1 MLTLRPEKYHMIFFI
16 INIKSGSKSTS
27 SKAQLIQILNKIENS
42 SLHFTEFSGHGG
54 ELAKLAISQQ
64 VSKII
69 VVGGDGTIN
78 EVASEL
84 IHTKIPIGI
93 IPIGSGNGLAR
104 HLKIPMDF
112 KSALNKALHGNHI
125 AIDSLMWNEKPFFC
139 TAGIGF
145 DAYVA
150 EEFSK
155 KQNRG
160 FINYIKST
168 LRSSLRY
175 VPIQVE
181 INNKIENVF
190 TLSIANAN
198 QFGNNAYI
206 SPLSNIQ
213 DALFEVV
220 KISPLHFIEKAQL
233 GIRLFLKTIQTH
245 PKVTIN
251 SYDKFEFS
259 IKKGICYHIDGE
271 SLISEDSKV
280 KINILPKSLVV
291 VN

>member
-1 MLTLRPEKYHMIFFI
+1 MLTLRPEKLRMIFFI
-16 INIKSGSKSTS
+16 INIKSGNKSTS
-27 SKAQLIQILNKIENS
+27 SKDQLIQKLNKIENS
-42 SLHFTEFSGHGG
+42 SVHFTEFSGHGV
-54 ELAKLAISQQ
+54 ELAKLAISQH

-78 EVASEL
+78 EVASVL
-84 IHTKIPIGI
+84 MHTKIPLGI

-104 HLKIPMDF
+104 HLNIPMDF
-112 KSALNKALHGNHI
+112 KSALNKALFGEKRV
-125 AIDSLMWNEKPFFC
+125 IDSLTWNEKPFFC

-150 EEFSK
+150 EVFSK
-155 KQNRG
+155 SQHRG
-160 FINYIKST
+160 FLNYIKST

-175 VPIQVE
+175 VPIEVE
-181 INNKIENVF
+181 INKKIEPVF
-190 TLSIANAN
+190 SLSIANAN

-220 KISPLHFIEKAQL
+220 KISPVHFFEKVQL
-233 GIRLFLKTIQTH
+233 GISLFLKTIPSH
-245 PKVTIN
+245 SKVVIK
-251 SYDKFEFS
+251 SLDIFEFS

-271 SLISEDSKV
+271 SLISDSTKV
-280 KINILPKSLVV
+280 KINIFPKSLVV

>member
-1 MLTLRPEKYHMIFFI
+1 MIFFI

-27 SKAQLIQILNKIENS
+27 SKAQLIQKLNKIENS
-42 SLHFTEFSGHGG
+42 SLHFTEYSGHGG

-64 VSKII
+64 ASKII
-69 VVGGDGTIN
+69 IVGGDGTIN

-84 IHTKIPIGI
+84 IHTKVPLGI

-104 HLKIPMDF
+104 HLNIPMDF
-112 KSALNKALHGNHI
+112 NSALNLALKGENKL
-125 AIDSLMWNEKPFFC
+125 IDSLSWNSKPFFC

-150 EEFSK
+150 KEFSK
-155 KQNRG
+155 TQHRG
-160 FINYIKST
+160 FGNYIKST
-168 LRSSLRY
+168 LMSSLTY
-175 VPIQVE
+175 VPIQIE
-181 INNKIENVF
+181 INNQTEYVYS
-190 TLSIANAN
+190 LSIANAN

-220 KISPLHFIEKAQL
+220 KISPLQIIEKAQL
-233 GIRLFLKTIQTH
+233 GIRLFLKTIQSH
-245 PKVTIN
+245 PKVAIK
-251 SYDKFEFS
+251 SLSKFEFS

-271 SLISEDSKV
+271 SLISEDTLV
-280 KINILPKSLVV
+280 KINIIPKSLIVI
-291 VN
+291 N

>member
-1 MLTLRPEKYHMIFFI
+1 MIFFI

-27 SKAQLIQILNKIENS
+27 SKAQLIQKLKIIENS

-54 ELAKLAISQQ
+54 QLAKLAISQQ
-64 VSKII
+64 VHKII

-84 IHTKIPIGI
+84 IHSKIPLGI

-104 HLKIPMDF
+104 HLGIPMDF
-112 KSALNKALHGNHI
+112 KSALNKALLGKNI
-125 AIDSLMWNEKPFFC
+125 LIDSLMWNEKPFFC

-150 EEFSK
+150 KEFSK
-155 KQNRG
+155 TQHRG
-160 FINYIKST
+160 FLNYIKST
-168 LRSSLRY
+168 LRSSIRFI
-175 VPIQVE
+175 PIQVE
-181 INNKIENVF
+181 INNQIELVF
-190 TLSIANAN
+190 SLSIANAN

-213 DALFEVV
+213 DARFEVV
-220 KISPLHFIEKAQL
+220 KISPLDIIEKAEL
-233 GIRLFLKTIQTH
+233 GIRLFLKTIQKH
-245 PKVTIN
+245 PKVNISTLHL
-251 SYDKFEFS
+251 FEFS

-271 SLISEDSKV
+271 SLISESTQV
-280 KINILPKSLVV
+280 KINIIPKSLVV

>member
-1 MLTLRPEKYHMIFFI
+1 MIFFI

-27 SKAQLIQILNKIENS
+27 SKAQLIQKLNKIENS
-42 SLHFTEFSGHGG
+42 SLHFTEYSGHGG

-64 VSKII
+64 ATKII

-84 IHTKIPIGI
+84 IHTKIPLGI

-104 HLKIPMDF
+104 HLNIPMDF
-112 KSALNKALHGNHI
+112 KSALNKALHGEKTV
-125 AIDSLMWNEKPFFC
+125 IDSLTWNQKPFFC

-145 DAYVA
+145 DAHVA
-150 EEFSK
+150 EAFSK
-155 KQNRG
+155 TQHRG
-160 FINYIKST
+160 FLNYIKST
-168 LRSSLRY
+168 LRSSLTY
-175 VPIQVE
+175 VPIQIE
-181 INNKIENVF
+181 INNHIEYVF
-190 TLSIANAN
+190 SLSIANAN

-220 KISPLHFIEKAQL
+220 KVSPLHFVEKAQL
-233 GIRLFLKTIQTH
+233 GIRLFLKTIQSH
-245 PKVTIN
+245 PKVVTKSLDI
-251 SYDKFEFS
+251 FEFS

-271 SLISEDSKV
+271 SLISDENFV
-280 KINILPKSLVV
+280 KINIIPKSLVV

>member
-1 MLTLRPEKYHMIFFI
+1 MIFFI

-27 SKAQLIQILNKIENS
+27 SKAQLIQKLNKIENS
-42 SLHFTEFSGHGG
+42 SLHFTEYSGHGG

-64 VSKII
+64 ATKII

-84 IHTKIPIGI
+84 IHTQMPLGI

-104 HLKIPMDF
+104 HLNIPMNF
-112 KSALNKALHGNHI
+112 KSALNMALHGENKV
-125 AIDSLMWNEKPFFC
+125 IDSLTWNSKPFFC

-155 KQNRG
+155 TQHRG
-160 FINYIKST
+160 FWNYIKST
-168 LRSSLRY
+168 LRSSLTY
-175 VPIQVE
+175 VPIEIE
-181 INNKIENVF
+181 INNQMEYVF
-190 TLSIANAN
+190 SLSIANAN

-220 KISPLHFIEKAQL
+220 KVSPLHIMEKAQL
-233 GIRLFLKTIQTH
+233 GIRLFLKTIQSH
-245 PKVTIN
+245 PKVVTKSLDI
-251 SYDKFEFS
+251 FEFS

-271 SLISEDSKV
+271 SLISDENFV
-280 KINILPKSLVV
+280 KINIIPKSLVV
-291 VN
+291 IN

>member
-1 MLTLRPEKYHMIFFI
+1 MIFFI
-16 INIKSGSKSTS
+16 INLKSGSKSTS
-27 SKAQLIQILNKIENS
+27 SKAQLIQKLNKIENS
-42 SLHFTEFSGHGG
+42 SQHFTEFAGHGG

-84 IHTKIPIGI
+84 IHSKIPLGI

-104 HLKIPMDF
+104 HLNIPMDF
-112 KSALNKALHGNHI
+112 NSALNKALHGKTSL
-125 AIDSLMWNEKPFFC
+125 IDSLMWNDKPFFC
-139 TAGIGF
+139 TAGVGF

-155 KQNRG
+155 TQHRG
-160 FINYIKST
+160 FLNYIKST

-175 VPIQVE
+175 IPIQVE
-181 INNKIENVF
+181 INKQKESIF
-190 TLSIANAN
+190 SLSIANAN

-220 KISPLHFIEKAQL
+220 KISPLHIIEKAQL
-233 GIRLFLKTIQTH
+233 GIRLFLKSIQSH
-245 PKVTIN
+245 PKVVIK
-251 SYDKFEFS
+251 SLDIFEFS
-259 IKKGICYHIDGE
+259 MKKGICYHIDGE
-271 SLISEDSKV
+271 SLISECTKV
-280 KINILPKSLVV
+280 KINIIPKSLVII
-291 VN
+291 N

>member
-42 SLHFTEFSGHGG
+42 SLHFTEFPGHGG

-104 HLKIPMDF
+104 HLNIPMDF
-112 KSALNKALHGNHI
+112 KAALNRALYGNNN
-125 AIDSLMWNEKPFFC
+125 AIDSLMWNKKPFFC

-155 KQNRG
+155 TQHRG
-160 FINYIKST
+160 FTNYIKST
-168 LRSSLRY
+168 LRSSLKY

-181 INNKIENVF
+181 INNNTEYVF
-190 TLSIANAN
+190 SLSIANAN

-245 PKVTIN
+245 PKVAIK
-251 SYDKFEFS
+251 SHDIYEFS
-259 IKKGICYHIDGE
+259 IKKGISYHIDGE

-280 KINILPKSLVV
+280 KIIILPKSLVV

>member
-1 MLTLRPEKYHMIFFI
+1 MIFFI

-27 SKAQLIQILNKIENS
+27 SKAQLIQKLNKIENS
-42 SLHFTEFSGHGG
+42 SLHFTEYSGHGG

-64 VSKII
+64 ASKII

-112 KSALNKALHGNHI
+112 NSALNIALHGENKV
-125 AIDSLMWNEKPFFC
+125 IDSLTWNSKPFFC

-155 KQNRG
+155 TQHRG
-160 FINYIKST
+160 FWNYIKST
-168 LRSSLRY
+168 LRSSLTY
-175 VPIQVE
+175 VPIQIE
-181 INNKIENVF
+181 INNQIENVF
-190 TLSIANAN
+190 SLSIANAN

-233 GIRLFLKTIQTH
+233 GIRLFLKTILSH
-245 PKVTIN
+245 PKVVVKSFSI
-251 SYDKFEFS
+251 FEFS

-271 SLISEDSKV
+271 SLISECNQV
-280 KINILPKSLVV
+280 KIKIIPKSLIV

>member
-1 MLTLRPEKYHMIFFI
+1 MIFFI

-27 SKAQLIQILNKIENS
+27 SKAQLIQKLNKIENS
-42 SLHFTEFSGHGG
+42 SLHFTEYSGHGG

-64 VSKII
+64 ASKII
-69 VVGGDGTIN
+69 IVGGDGTIN

-84 IHTKIPIGI
+84 IHTKVPLGI

-104 HLKIPMDF
+104 HLNIPMDF
-112 KSALNKALHGNHI
+112 NSALNLALKGENKL
-125 AIDSLMWNEKPFFC
+125 IDSLSWNSKPFFC

-150 EEFSK
+150 KEFSK
-155 KQNRG
+155 TQHRG
-160 FINYIKST
+160 FGNYIKST
-168 LRSSLRY
+168 LMSSLTY
-175 VPIQVE
+175 VPIQIE
-181 INNKIENVF
+181 INNQTEYVYS
-190 TLSIANAN
+190 LSIANAN

-220 KISPLHFIEKAQL
+220 KISPLQIIEKAQL
-233 GIRLFLKTIQTH
+233 GIRLFLKTIQSH
-245 PKVTIN
+245 PKVAIK
-251 SYDKFEFS
+251 SFSKFEFS

-271 SLISEDSKV
+271 SLISEDTLV
-280 KINILPKSLVV
+280 KINIIPKSLIVI
-291 VN
+291 N

>member
-1 MLTLRPEKYHMIFFI
+1 MIFFI

-27 SKAQLIQILNKIENS
+27 SKAQLIQKLNKIENS
-42 SLHFTEFSGHGG
+42 SLHFTEYSGHGG

-64 VSKII
+64 AAKII

-84 IHTKIPIGI
+84 IHTKIPLGI

-104 HLKIPMDF
+104 HLNIPMDF
-112 KSALNKALHGNHI
+112 KSALNKALHGEKTV
-125 AIDSLMWNEKPFFC
+125 IDSLTWNQKPFFC

-145 DAYVA
+145 DAHVA
-150 EEFSK
+150 EAFSK
-155 KQNRG
+155 TQHRG
-160 FINYIKST
+160 FLNYIKST
-168 LRSSLRY
+168 LRSSLTY
-175 VPIQVE
+175 VPIQIE
-181 INNKIENVF
+181 INNHIEYVF
-190 TLSIANAN
+190 SLSIANAN

-220 KISPLHFIEKAQL
+220 KVSPLHIMEKAQL
-233 GIRLFLKTIQTH
+233 GIRLFLKTIQSH
-245 PKVTIN
+245 PKVVTKSLDI
-251 SYDKFEFS
+251 FEFS

-271 SLISEDSKV
+271 SLISDETLV
-280 KINILPKSLVV
+280 KINIIPKSLVV
-291 VN
+291 IN

>member
-1 MLTLRPEKYHMIFFI
+1 MIFFI

-27 SKAQLIQILNKIENS
+27 SKAQLIQKLNKIENS
-42 SLHFTEFSGHGG
+42 SLHFTEYSGHGG
-54 ELAKLAISQQ
+54 ELAKLAINQQ
-64 VSKII
+64 ATKII

-84 IHTKIPIGI
+84 IHTKIPLGI

-104 HLKIPMDF
+104 HLNIPMDF
-112 KSALNKALHGNHI
+112 KSALNKALHGEKTV
-125 AIDSLMWNEKPFFC
+125 IDSLTWNQKPFFC

-145 DAYVA
+145 DAHVA
-150 EEFSK
+150 EAFSK
-155 KQNRG
+155 TQHRG
-160 FINYIKST
+160 FLNYIKST
-168 LRSSLRY
+168 LRSSLTY
-175 VPIQVE
+175 VPIQIE
-181 INNKIENVF
+181 INNHIEYVF
-190 TLSIANAN
+190 SLSIANAN

-220 KISPLHFIEKAQL
+220 KVSPLHIMEKAQL
-233 GIRLFLKTIQTH
+233 GIRLFLKTIQSH
-245 PKVTIN
+245 PKVVTKSLDI
-251 SYDKFEFS
+251 FEFS

-271 SLISEDSKV
+271 SLISDENFV
-280 KINILPKSLVV
+280 KINIIPKSLVV

>member
-1 MLTLRPEKYHMIFFI
+1 
-16 INIKSGSKSTS
+16 
-27 SKAQLIQILNKIENS
+27 
-42 SLHFTEFSGHGG
+42 
-54 ELAKLAISQQ
+54 
-64 VSKII
+64 
-69 VVGGDGTIN
+69 
-78 EVASEL
+78 VASEL

-104 HLKIPMDF
+104 HLNIPMDF
-112 KSALNKALHGNHI
+112 KTALNKALHGNNN

-155 KQNRG
+155 TQHRG

-181 INNKIENVF
+181 INNNTEYVF
-190 TLSIANAN
+190 SLSIANAN

-245 PKVTIN
+245 PKVAIK
-251 SYDKFEFS
+251 SLDIFEFS

-280 KINILPKSLVV
+280 KIIILPKSLVL

>member
-1 MLTLRPEKYHMIFFI
+1 MIFFI

-27 SKAQLIQILNKIENS
+27 SKAQLIQKLNKIENS
-42 SLHFTEFSGHGG
+42 SLHFTEYSGHGG

-64 VSKII
+64 ATKII

-84 IHTKIPIGI
+84 IHTQMPLGI

-104 HLKIPMDF
+104 HLNIPMDF
-112 KSALNKALHGNHI
+112 KSALNMALHGENKV
-125 AIDSLMWNEKPFFC
+125 IDSLTWNSKPFFC

-155 KQNRG
+155 TQHRG
-160 FINYIKST
+160 FWNYIKST
-168 LRSSLRY
+168 LRSSLTY
-175 VPIQVE
+175 VPIEIE
-181 INNKIENVF
+181 INNQMEYVF
-190 TLSIANAN
+190 SLSIANAN

-220 KISPLHFIEKAQL
+220 KVSPLHFVEKAQL
-233 GIRLFLKTIQTH
+233 GIRLFLKTIQLH
-245 PKVTIN
+245 PKVAIKSLN
-251 SYDKFEFS
+251 IFEFS

-280 KINILPKSLVV
+280 KIIILPKSLVV

>member
-1 MLTLRPEKYHMIFFI
+1 MIFFI

-27 SKAQLIQILNKIENS
+27 SKAQLIQKLNKIENS
-42 SLHFTEFSGHGG
+42 SLHFTEYSGHGG

-64 VSKII
+64 ATKII

-84 IHTKIPIGI
+84 IHTKIPLGI

-104 HLKIPMDF
+104 HLNIPMDF
-112 KSALNKALHGNHI
+112 KSALNKALHGEKTV
-125 AIDSLMWNEKPFFC
+125 IDSLTWNQKPFFC

-145 DAYVA
+145 DAHVA
-150 EEFSK
+150 EAFSK
-155 KQNRG
+155 TQHRG
-160 FINYIKST
+160 FLNYIKST
-168 LRSSLRY
+168 LRSSLTY
-175 VPIQVE
+175 VPIQIE
-181 INNKIENVF
+181 INNHIEYVF
-190 TLSIANAN
+190 SLSIANAN

-220 KISPLHFIEKAQL
+220 KVSPLHFVEKAQL

-245 PKVTIN
+245 PKVAIK
-251 SYDKFEFS
+251 SHDLFEFS

-271 SLISEDSKV
+271 SLISDETLV
-280 KINILPKSLVV
+280 KINIIPKSLVV

>member
-1 MLTLRPEKYHMIFFI
+1 MIFFI

-27 SKAQLIQILNKIENS
+27 SKAQLIQKLNKIENS
-42 SLHFTEFSGHGG
+42 SLHFTEYSGHGG

-64 VSKII
+64 ATKII

-84 IHTKIPIGI
+84 IHTKIPLGI

-104 HLKIPMDF
+104 HLNIPMDF
-112 KSALNKALHGNHI
+112 KSALNKALHGEKTV
-125 AIDSLMWNEKPFFC
+125 IDSLTWNQKPFFC

-145 DAYVA
+145 DAHVA
-150 EEFSK
+150 EAFSK
-155 KQNRG
+155 TQHRG
-160 FINYIKST
+160 FLNYIKST
-168 LRSSLRY
+168 LRSSLTY
-175 VPIQVE
+175 VPIQIE
-181 INNKIENVF
+181 INNHIEYVF
-190 TLSIANAN
+190 SLSIANAN

-220 KISPLHFIEKAQL
+220 KVSPLHIMEKVQL
-233 GIRLFLKTIQTH
+233 GIRLFLKTIQSH
-245 PKVTIN
+245 PKVVTKSLDI
-251 SYDKFEFS
+251 FEFS

-271 SLISEDSKV
+271 SLISDETLV
-280 KINILPKSLVV
+280 KINIIPKSLVV
-291 VN
+291 IN

>member
-1 MLTLRPEKYHMIFFI
+1 MIFFI

-27 SKAQLIQILNKIENS
+27 SKAQLIQKLNKIENS
-42 SLHFTEFSGHGG
+42 SLHFTEYSGHGG

-64 VSKII
+64 ASKII
-69 VVGGDGTIN
+69 IVGGDGTIN

-84 IHTKIPIGI
+84 IHTKVPLGI

-104 HLKIPMDF
+104 HLNIPMDF
-112 KSALNKALHGNHI
+112 NSALNLALKGENKL
-125 AIDSLMWNEKPFFC
+125 IDSLSWNSKPFFC

-150 EEFSK
+150 KEFSK
-155 KQNRG
+155 TQHRG
-160 FINYIKST
+160 FGNYIKST
-168 LRSSLRY
+168 LMSSLTY
-175 VPIQVE
+175 VPIQIE
-181 INNKIENVF
+181 INNQTEYVYS
-190 TLSIANAN
+190 LSIANAN

-220 KISPLHFIEKAQL
+220 KISPLQIIEKAQL
-233 GIRLFLKTIQTH
+233 GIRLFLKTIQSH
-245 PKVTIN
+245 PKVAIK
-251 SYDKFEFS
+251 SLSKFEFS

-271 SLISEDSKV
+271 SLISEDTLV
-280 KINILPKSLVV
+280 NINIIPKSLIVI
-291 VN
+291 N

>member
-181 INNKIENVF
+181 INNKIEYVF
-190 TLSIANAN
+190 SLSIANAN

-213 DALFEVV
+213 DAHFEVV

-245 PKVTIN
+245 PKVAIK
-251 SYDKFEFS
+251 SHDLFEFS

-280 KINILPKSLVV
+280 KIIILPKSLVV

>member
-1 MLTLRPEKYHMIFFI
+1 MIFFI

-27 SKAQLIQILNKIENS
+27 SKAQLIRKLNKIENS
-42 SLHFTEFSGHGG
+42 SLHFTEYSGHGG
-54 ELAKLAISQQ
+54 KLAKLAISQQ
-64 VSKII
+64 ATKII

-84 IHTKIPIGI
+84 IHTKIPLGI

-112 KSALNKALHGNHI
+112 KSALNKALNGEKTI
-125 AIDSLMWNEKPFFC
+125 IDSLTWNSKPFFC

-150 EEFSK
+150 EAFSK
-155 KQNRG
+155 TQHRG
-160 FINYIKST
+160 FLNYIKST
-168 LRSSLRY
+168 LRSSLTY
-175 VPIQVE
+175 VPIQIE
-181 INNKIENVF
+181 INNHIEYVF
-190 TLSIANAN
+190 SLSIANAN

-220 KISPLHFIEKAQL
+220 KVSPLHIMEKAQL
-233 GIRLFLKTIQTH
+233 GIRLFLKTIQSH
-245 PKVTIN
+245 PKVVTKSLDI
-251 SYDKFEFS
+251 FEFS

-271 SLISEDSKV
+271 SLISDETLV
-280 KINILPKSLVV
+280 KINIIPKSLVV

>member
-1 MLTLRPEKYHMIFFI
+1 MIFFI

-27 SKAQLIQILNKIENS
+27 SKAQLIQKLNKIENS
-42 SLHFTEFSGHGG
+42 SLHFTEYSGHGG

-64 VSKII
+64 ASKII
-69 VVGGDGTIN
+69 IVGGDGTIN

-84 IHTKIPIGI
+84 IHTKIPLGI

-104 HLKIPMDF
+104 HLNIPMDF
-112 KSALNKALHGNHI
+112 KSALNIALHGENKV
-125 AIDSLMWNEKPFFC
+125 IDSLTWNSKPFFC

-150 EEFSK
+150 KEFSK
-155 KQNRG
+155 TQHRG
-160 FINYIKST
+160 FGNYIKST
-168 LRSSLRY
+168 LMSSLTY
-175 VPIQVE
+175 VPIQIV
-181 INNKIENVF
+181 INNQTEYVYS
-190 TLSIANAN
+190 LSIANAN

-220 KISPLHFIEKAQL
+220 KVSPLHIIEKAQL

-245 PKVTIN
+245 PKVAIK
-251 SYDKFEFS
+251 SLEIFEFS

-271 SLISEDSKV
+271 SLISDESLV
-280 KINILPKSLVV
+280 KINIIPKSLVV

>member
-1 MLTLRPEKYHMIFFI
+1 MIFFI

-27 SKAQLIQILNKIENS
+27 SKTQLIQKLNKIENS
-42 SLHFTEFSGHGG
+42 SLHFTEYSGHGG

-64 VSKII
+64 ATKII

-84 IHTKIPIGI
+84 IHTQMPLGI

-104 HLKIPMDF
+104 HLNIPMDF
-112 KSALNKALHGNHI
+112 KSALNMALHGENKV
-125 AIDSLMWNEKPFFC
+125 IDSLTWNSKPFFC

-155 KQNRG
+155 TQHRG
-160 FINYIKST
+160 FWNYIKST
-168 LRSSLRY
+168 LRSSLTY
-175 VPIQVE
+175 VPIEIE
-181 INNKIENVF
+181 INNQMEYVF
-190 TLSIANAN
+190 SLSIANAN

-220 KISPLHFIEKAQL
+220 KVSPLHFGEKAQL
-233 GIRLFLKTIQTH
+233 GIRLFLKTIQSH
-245 PKVTIN
+245 PKVAIKSLN
-251 SYDKFEFS
+251 IFEFS

-271 SLISEDSKV
+271 SLISDENFV
-280 KINILPKSLVV
+280 KINIIPKSLVV

>member
-1 MLTLRPEKYHMIFFI
+1 MIFFI

-27 SKAQLIQILNKIENS
+27 SKAQLIQKLNKIENS
-42 SLHFTEFSGHGG
+42 SLHFTEYSGHGG

-64 VSKII
+64 ATKII

-84 IHTKIPIGI
+84 IHTQMPLGI

-104 HLKIPMDF
+104 HLNIPMDF
-112 KSALNKALHGNHI
+112 KSALNMALQGENKV
-125 AIDSLMWNEKPFFC
+125 IDSLTWNSKPFFC

-155 KQNRG
+155 TQHRG
-160 FINYIKST
+160 FWNYIKST
-168 LRSSLRY
+168 LRSSLTY
-175 VPIQVE
+175 VPIEIE
-181 INNKIENVF
+181 INNQMEYVF
-190 TLSIANAN
+190 SLSIANAN

-220 KISPLHFIEKAQL
+220 KVSPLHFGEKAQL
-233 GIRLFLKTIQTH
+233 GIRLFLKTIQSH
-245 PKVTIN
+245 PKVAIKSLN
-251 SYDKFEFS
+251 IFEFS

-271 SLISEDSKV
+271 SLISDENFV
-280 KINILPKSLVV
+280 KINIIPKSLVV

>member
-1 MLTLRPEKYHMIFFI
+1 MIFFI

-27 SKAQLIQILNKIENS
+27 SKAQLIQKLNKIENS
-42 SLHFTEFSGHGG
+42 SLHFTEYSGHGG

-64 VSKII
+64 ASKII
-69 VVGGDGTIN
+69 IVGGDGTIN

-84 IHTKIPIGI
+84 IHTKVPLGI

-104 HLKIPMDF
+104 HLNIPMDF
-112 KSALNKALHGNHI
+112 NSALNLALKGENKL
-125 AIDSLMWNEKPFFC
+125 IDSLSWNAKPFFC

-150 EEFSK
+150 KEFSK
-155 KQNRG
+155 TQHRG
-160 FINYIKST
+160 FGNYIKST
-168 LRSSLRY
+168 LMSSLTY
-175 VPIQVE
+175 VPIQIE
-181 INNKIENVF
+181 INNQTEYVYS
-190 TLSIANAN
+190 LSIANAN

-220 KISPLHFIEKAQL
+220 KISPLQIIEKAQL
-233 GIRLFLKTIQTH
+233 GIRLFLKTIQSH
-245 PKVTIN
+245 PKVAIK
-251 SYDKFEFS
+251 SLSKFEFS

-271 SLISEDSKV
+271 SLISEDTLV
-280 KINILPKSLVV
+280 KINIIPKSLIVI
-291 VN
+291 N

>member
-1 MLTLRPEKYHMIFFI
+1 MIFFI

-27 SKAQLIQILNKIENS
+27 SKAQLIQKLNKIENS
-42 SLHFTEFSGHGG
+42 SLHFTEYTGHGG

-64 VSKII
+64 ATKII

-84 IHTKIPIGI
+84 IHTQMPLGI

-104 HLKIPMDF
+104 HLNIPMDF
-112 KSALNKALHGNHI
+112 KSALNMALQGENKV
-125 AIDSLMWNEKPFFC
+125 IDSLTWNSKPFFC

-155 KQNRG
+155 TQHRG
-160 FINYIKST
+160 FWNYIKST
-168 LRSSLRY
+168 LRSSLTY
-175 VPIQVE
+175 VPIEIE
-181 INNKIENVF
+181 INNQTEYVF
-190 TLSIANAN
+190 SLSIANAN

-220 KISPLHFIEKAQL
+220 KVSPLHFGEKAQL
-233 GIRLFLKTIQTH
+233 GIRLFLKTIQSH
-245 PKVTIN
+245 PKVAIKSLN
-251 SYDKFEFS
+251 IFEFS

-271 SLISEDSKV
+271 SLISDENFV
-280 KINILPKSLVV
+280 KINIIPKSLVV